1 MRFVPLGKEGTGTGK
16 VDESTKVKCTGG
28 TGVGT
33 VDALTKVD
41 WASVVA
47 EVKCTG
53 GTGMGTADES
63 EDNEPEGEVTVDGT
77 VDDEPEGEVT
87 VDESSNNWIWGSV
100 DESTEVDW
108 SSFLLLRTG
117 KCTGEVTV
125 DAEKVKGAVDAAL
138 APSCSTRG
146 RSPFKQESLM
156 QRQEKKNCA
165 GLYRKVISS
174 PLLIRQRA
182 LRKYFRGF
190 VTSVKSFKEATTV
203 LGTQEWFANLDKFPE
218 RRASIHQC

>member
-1 MRFVPLGKEGTGTGK
+1 
-16 VDESTKVKCTGG
+16 
-28 TGVGT
+28 
-33 VDALTKVD
+33 
-41 WASVVA
+41 
-47 EVKCTG
+47 
-53 GTGMGTADES
+53 MGTADKS
-63 EDNEPEGEVTVDGT
+63 EDDEPEREVTVDGT

-100 DESTEVDW
+100 DESTKVDW
-108 SSFLLLRTG
+108 SSFLLLSTADASKDDKPKGEREGEVPLNELTKVKDTG

-125 DAEKVKGAVDAAL
+125 DAEKVKGAIDAAL
-138 APSCSTRG
+138 TPSCSTRG